1 MAKKKV
7 FFSYYYEKDGNKV
20 DDIRGMGLVRDIKPA
35 SKKEWDNICSKGD
48 EARLKKGKLLHGVKI
63 NITCSDSR

>member
-48 EARLKKGKLLHGVKI
+48 DIKK
-63 NITCSDSR
+63 CY